1 MNVAILAA
9 MMAAQR
15 THSSSRRH
23 RAAPIHLNG
32 NHNVAE
38 QLLLQKGDPV
48 TMKIAYDDKFVCAE
62 VLSIYGGTKWA
73 CTINGQELT
82 APTVEEC
89 IEKVVTT
96 TQPKEIQLLTHSLA
110 DGCVN
115 SYLLLLRTHI

>member
-38 QLLLQKGDPV
+38 QLLQKGDPV

-96 TQPKEIQLLTHSLA
+96 TQAKEIQLLPHSLA
-110 DGCVN
+110 EGCVN